1 MKYLLLILLLASCSS
16 TQKKERSPED
26 KKADLHFDQGTK
38 ELVRGE
44 FHSALKNLRISAQYR
59 PEDAKTQNN
68 LGMAYFYRKS
78 PLNAI
83 KHLERA
89 VKLDS
94 KNQDAR
100 LNLGSVLMES
110 GNFNKARIQFNEI
123 LKSLVY
129 EQQYKTYYNLGILAL
144 KQNKLNEAI
153 KNFKMS
159 VEINL
164 NYCPSYFK
172 LGKIYSRVNKPTEA
186 LKYFDTGSKGVC
198 YSLFDPTREYVLL
211 LIKLKQFVKADLKI
225 SDAQERFSKIEQ
237 QQEIRKW
244 KRYLNIKKSKV
255 I

>member
-1 MKYLLLILLLASCSS
+1 MKYLLLILLLVSCSS
-16 TQKKERSPED
+16 NEKKERTPEE

-44 FHSALKNLRISAQYR
+44 YHSALKNLIISAQHR
-59 PEDAKTQNN
+59 PSDAKTQNN

-83 KHLERA
+83 KHLEIA
-89 VKLDS
+89 VKLDPN
-94 KNQDAR
+94 NQDAK

-110 GNFNKARIQFNEI
+110 GQYIKAKNQFNEI

-129 EQQYKTYYNLGILAL
+129 DQQYKTHYNLGILAL

-159 VEINL
+159 VEINE
-164 NYCPSYFK
+164 NYCPSHFK
-172 LGKIYSRVNKPTEA
+172 LGKIYTRLNQPKYA
-186 LKYFDTGSKGVC
+186 LKYFETGSSGVC
-198 YSLFDPTREYVLL
+198 YSLFDSNKEYVLL
-211 LIKLKQFVKADLKI
+211 LIKLNQFTKADLKI
-225 SDAQERFSKIEQ
+225 SDAQERFSKPEEQ
-237 QQEIRKW
+237 KEITKW
-244 KRYLNIKKSKV
+244 RRYLNIKKSKA